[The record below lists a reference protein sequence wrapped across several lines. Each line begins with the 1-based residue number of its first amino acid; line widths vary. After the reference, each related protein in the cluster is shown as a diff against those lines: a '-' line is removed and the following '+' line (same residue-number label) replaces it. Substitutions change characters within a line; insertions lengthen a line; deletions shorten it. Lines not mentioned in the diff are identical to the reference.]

1 MTVVGDCVVRARN
14 DTTRSKSLVSYSSSG
29 IARPYPIELILARPP
44 ARRVP
49 LADDAMHAI
58 RCEEPILDPLPQ
70 TVPIDR
76 IAERGK
82 GGDAISEGE
91 QRRFQQRRHDLC
103 GALADCHPIGDI
115 DFSLKVEHF
124 ALCPPH
130 APLARVRLN
139 SSARIGCIARSQAP
153 RTSDT
158 AGSHFKRPANPVRGS
173 VTRLIMSS
181 GYSPN
186 TRATAAAYTVGFSG
200 FALPVA
206 AHQQRHALGN
216 KRRRRRA
223 EGGEGS

>member
-1 MTVVGDCVVRARN
+1 MTVAGDCVVRARGHQHSQVPGFIFPHPESHARTRSSSSLLGRQPAASHSL
-14 DTTRSKSLVSYSSSG
+14 TTRCTRYG
-29 IARPYPIELILARPP
+29 AR
-44 ARRVP
+44 
-49 LADDAMHAI
+49 
-58 RCEEPILDPLPQ
+58 EPILDPLPQ

-82 GGDAISEGE
+82 GGDAISDGE
-91 QRRFQQRRHDLC
+91 RRRFRQRRHDLC

-130 APLARVRLN
+130 ASLAKVRLN
-139 SSARIGCIARSQAP
+139 SSTRIGCIARSQAP

-158 AGSHFKRPANPVRGS
+158 VGSHFKRPANPVRGS

-186 TRATAAAYTVGFSG
+186 TRATAAAYTVGFSASP
-200 FALPVA
+200 F
-206 AHQQRHALGN
+206 R
-216 KRRRRRA
+216 
-223 EGGEGS
+223 